1 MLSHGSG
8 AALPSVARATA
19 LDRLVQAQHLAA
31 LGLLPVPIDERV
43 LERSAVREDESHRLL
58 FGSGAAVSFELEGL
72 ASVAWVA
79 RRAQFC
85 CLTCSGIRI
94 HARIGGISRRSI
106 TAQRAWPR
114 CTP

>member
-43 LERSAVREDESHRLL
+43 RGGLPSARMALTDSCAVPRL
-58 FGSGAAVSFELEGL
+58 
-72 ASVAWVA
+72 
-79 RRAQFC
+79 
-85 CLTCSGIRI
+85 
-94 HARIGGISRRSI
+94 RIGVGLG
-106 TAQRAWPR
+106 
-114 CTP
+114 